1 MMEDGAT
8 PYEIDAAIVAFGYPM
23 GLHAMYDLAG
33 LDIGWDNRKA
43 AQNGR
48 DPAERYVEI
57 ADRICERGWFGQK
70 TGRGFYL
77 YPGGAR
83 IGTPDPEILALIE
96 AERAKKSIAARKFT
110 ADEIM
115 ARYLAAMVNEAC
127 EVLRESVALK
137 PSDIDVTFVHG
148 YGFPRYRGGPMKYA
162 DSYGLDRLLGDIRRY
177 GQDDPIFWQAS
188 PLLEELVA
196 SGQTFDDLNKG

>member
-1 MMEDGAT
+1 
-8 PYEIDAAIVAFGYPM
+8 
-23 GLHAMYDLAG
+23 
-33 LDIGWDNRKA
+33 
-43 AQNGR
+43 
-48 DPAERYVEI
+48 
-57 ADRICERGWFGQK
+57 
-70 TGRGFYL
+70 
-77 YPGGAR
+77 
-83 IGTPDPEILALIE
+83 
-96 AERAKKSIAARKFT
+96 
-110 ADEIM
+110 M
-115 ARYLAAMVNEAC
+115 ARYVAAMVNEAC

-196 SGQTFDDLNKG
+196 SEQTFDDLNKG

>member
-1 MMEDGAT
+1 M
-8 PYEIDAAIVAFGYPM
+8 IWLV
-23 GLHAMYDLAG
+23 

-43 AQNGR
+43 AQDKH

-96 AERAKKSIAARKFT
+96 AERAKKSIAGPQIHRGR
-110 ADEIM
+110 D
-115 ARYLAAMVNEAC
+115 YG
-127 EVLRESVALK
+127 AL
-137 PSDIDVTFVHG
+137 SG
-148 YGFPRYRGGPMKYA
+148 RN
-162 DSYGLDRLLGDIRRY
+162 
-177 GQDDPIFWQAS
+177 GQ
-188 PLLEELVA
+188 
-196 SGQTFDDLNKG
+196 

>member
-1 MMEDGAT
+1 
-8 PYEIDAAIVAFGYPM
+8 M

-43 AQNGR
+43 AQDKH

-96 AERAKKSIAARKFT
+96 AERAKKSIVARKFT

-115 ARYLAAMVNEAC
+115 ARYVAAMVNEAC

-162 DSYGLDRLLGDIRRY
+162 DSYGLGRLLGDIRRY